1 LSIPRFSVR
10 NPVLANLVMI
20 AIIAFGVYAW
30 IVLPREL
37 TPEVKL
43 KSATVTT
50 IYPGASSDEVERLVT
65 APIEDVIEED
75 VSDIDIM
82 LSTSAVGRSVIMLQ
96 FEDIAE
102 RDFDK
107 QMQKLRSAVER
118 VSDLPAELP
127 DDPRVL
133 ELDMSSGFPMITAV
147 VSGSLPEKRMKD
159 IAERLRDDVLDIPNI
174 GSVQIAGVRE
184 REVWVE
190 LDPDKLSAYR
200 VAIAEVVGALRA
212 QNLDLP
218 AGSMDVGAAEYV
230 VRTIGQY
237 RSVAEIEDTV
247 VRSTPRSGPVRL
259 RDIGVV
265 VDTYEKPR
273 TLARLNGAPSMSLT
287 IQKKKDGNTIR
298 LVREVRELVDARRA
312 EMPDGVTLS
321 VVNDFSVIL
330 RERLGILQSNAGI
343 GLILVVFL
351 LFLFIGWRNALFAAL
366 GIPVAFMATFF
377 FMHLTGY
384 TLSGVALFGL
394 ILVVGIV
401 VDDAIVVIENVH
413 RHIQLG
419 KSPVRAAIE
428 GAEEVGWP
436 VLAASLTTIAA
447 FGPLLFMS
455 GVPGQ
460 FMRIVP
466 VVAILVLIASL
477 IEVFFILPAHIAEW
491 GKAGRE
497 KRDLFAT
504 PRRWYTTALKV
515 VLRRRY
521 AFVSVVFVLGLG
533 VCVGA
538 FTLLHKEL
546 FPGEDFPQFY
556 VKVELPPS
564 AGLTRTSEVLA
575 EIERQAMTLPEHEV
589 IAVVANVGL
598 LTPLS
603 GMETMSIRTNVGEVL
618 VELVPKDQRTRSVD
632 DVIRELREKIG
643 GVSGVDKLS
652 FAKMQGGPPQGQDVE
667 VKVKGP
673 RLEDLQALG
682 DMLQAKLAT
691 MAGVYD
697 IRNDFT
703 AGKPELRVRVDPD
716 RARRYGLDVTQV
728 AYIMRAQM
736 DGVTTTTYRDADEAV
751 DVLVKTNGGDLG
763 GEALLD
769 MDVLTPT
776 GGPVPLRAMATLDHG
791 VGYAE
796 LRRFEG
802 ERAITITAS
811 VDSAIANAVDVNE
824 DLIAAFADIGA
835 LYPGYRLDFRGSFDQ
850 INESFGNL
858 WKLFIIGILMIY
870 VILGAQF
877 RSFLQPVVIMFAVPF
892 GVVGAMVGL
901 LIIDA
906 TLSMVAMFGI
916 VALSGIVVNDSI
928 VLIDFINRYREK
940 GYGKWRAIMRGGAVR
955 FRPIMLTSVTTIAGL
970 LPMALGLGGKSP
982 IWMPLAVTIIFGL
995 ATSTLLTLFMM
1006 PAMYGILLDIRDD
1019 SGAMARRNRED

>member
-1 LSIPRFSVR
+1 LSIPKFAVR

-20 AIIAFGVYAW
+20 TIIAFGAYAW

-37 TPEVKL
+37 TPEIKL

-65 APIEDVIEED
+65 APIEDAIEED
-75 VSDIDIM
+75 VSDLDIM

-96 FEDIAE
+96 FEDIPE

-127 DDPRVL
+127 DDPRVM
-133 ELDMSSGFPMITAV
+133 ELDISAGFPMITAV
-147 VSGSLPEKRMKD
+147 VSGLLPERRMKQ
-159 IAERLRDDVLDIPNI
+159 IAEALRDDILDIPNI
-174 GSVQIAGVRE
+174 GTVQIAGARE
-184 REVWVE
+184 RAVWVE
-190 LDPDKLSAYR
+190 LDPDRLTAYR
-200 VAIAEVVGALRA
+200 MSVGEVIGALRA

-218 AGSMDVGAAEYV
+218 AGSMDVGATEYI
-230 VRTIGQY
+230 VRTVGQF
-237 RSVAEIEDTV
+237 RSLQDIEATV
-247 VRSTPRSGPVRL
+247 VRSIPGGGAVKLSDLGT
-259 RDIGVV
+259 V

-273 TLARLNGAPSMSLT
+273 TLARLNGSPSMSLT

-298 LVREVRELVDARRA
+298 LVEEVRKVVKARRGA
-312 EMPDGVTLS
+312 MPAGVTLS
-321 VVNDFSVIL
+321 VVNDYSVIL

-343 GLILVVFL
+343 GLVLVVFL
-351 LFLFIGWRNALFAAL
+351 LFLFIGWRNAVFAAL

-413 RHIQLG
+413 RHMQSG
-419 KSPVRAAIE
+419 KSPARAAIE

-466 VVAILVLIASL
+466 VVAILVLVASL
-477 IEVFFILPAHIAEW
+477 VEVFFILPAHIAEW
-491 GKAGRE
+491 GRAHKDTRDVFAG
-497 KRDLFAT
+497 A
-504 PRRWYTTALKV
+504 RRWYTSSLKR

-521 AFVSVVFVLGLG
+521 PFVAVVFTLGAI
-533 VCVGA
+533 VCVAA
-538 FTLLHKEL
+538 FSLLEKQL

-556 VKVELPPS
+556 IKVELPTS
-564 AGLTRTSEVLA
+564 ASLTRTSDVLA
-575 EIERQAMTLPEHEV
+575 ELEQHAMALPSGEL
-589 IAVVANVGL
+589 IAVVTNVGI
-598 LTPLS
+598 LTPTS
-603 GMETMSIRTNVGEVL
+603 GMETMSLRSNVGEVL
-618 VELVPKDQRTRSVD
+618 VELTPKDQRSRSVD
-632 DVIRELREKIG
+632 DIIRDLRERVG
-643 GVSGVDKLS
+643 DVAGVDQLS
-652 FAKMQGGPPQGQDVE
+652 FAKMDGGPPQGQDVE
-667 VKVKGP
+667 VKVKGA
-673 RLEDLQALG
+673 RLDELRSLG
-682 DMLQAKLAT
+682 DMLMAKLAT
-691 MAGVYD
+691 MGGVYD
-697 IRNDFT
+697 VRSDFT
-703 AGKPELRVRVDPD
+703 AGKPELRVRVDPE
-716 RARRYGLDVTQV
+716 RARQYGLDVTQV
-728 AYIMRAQM
+728 AYALRAHM
-736 DGVTTTTYRDADEAV
+736 DGVTTTTYRDADDAV
-751 DVLVKTNGGDLG
+751 DVVVKTGAGGVS
-763 GEALLD
+763 GESLLD
-769 MDVLTPT
+769 MDVMTPT
-776 GGPVPLRAMATLDHG
+776 VGVVPLGAMATVDED

-811 VDSAIANAVDVNE
+811 VDRALANAVDVNE
-824 DLIAAFADIGA
+824 ELIEAFADIEA

-877 RSFLQPVVIMFAVPF
+877 RSFTQPIVIMFAVPF
-892 GVVGAMVGL
+892 GIVGAMVGL
-901 LIIDA
+901 LLIDA

-928 VLIDFINRYREK
+928 VLIDFINRYRDR
-940 GYGKWRAIMRGGAVR
+940 GYSAWRSIMRGGSVR
-955 FRPIMLTSVTTIAGL
+955 FRPIVLTSVTTIIGL
-970 LPMALGLGGKSP
+970 MPMALGLGGKSP

-1006 PAMYGILLDIRDD
+1006 PALYAILVDIR
-1019 SGAMARRNRED
+1019 GFRRAAR